1 MAAGAHNWR
10 ICHVSQGIKPRVGR
24 LLQPFIEPF
33 HNTAWTERLGSKSD
47 RDYNR
52 GIDCYLLLQPMTQE
66 TSATATVPAPISIG
80 ALKASCSACSMHQL
94 CLPMGLEN
102 ADIDRLDKIIGRRRR
117 LEKDERLYAMGEP
130 FRSLYAVRFG
140 HFKTYQINAAGEQ
153 QITGFQMAGE
163 LLGMDA
169 ISGDRHHCDAVALED
184 SEVCEIPFSRLEE
197 LFGEVPALLRH
208 FHRIM
213 SQEITREQNVM
224 LLLGNMRAEQRFA
237 VFLVNLSARYA
248 ARGYSST
255 SFALRMS
262 REDIGNYLGL
272 TIESVSRLLS
282 RFKKQGWIAV
292 DKREVTLL
300 EPARLRAIA
309 AGTEQCT
316 PMA

>member
-1 MAAGAHNWR
+1 M
-10 ICHVSQGIKPRVGR
+10 I
-24 LLQPFIEPF
+24 QPI
-33 HNTAWTERLGSKSD
+33 
-47 RDYNR
+47 
-52 GIDCYLLLQPMTQE
+52 
-66 TSATATVPAPISIG
+66 TVLPALNVN
-80 ALKASCSACSMHQL
+80 ALKASCSNCSMHQL
-94 CLPMGLEN
+94 CLPMGLDDAEMS
-102 ADIDRLDKIIGRRRR
+102 RLDQVIGLRRRIA
-117 LEKDERLYAMGEP
+117 KDERLYQMDEP
-130 FRSLYAVRFG
+130 FRNLYAIRFG

-153 QITGFQMAGE
+153 QITGFQMNGE

-184 SEVCEIPFSRLEE
+184 SEVCEIPFTRLED
-197 LFGEVPALLRH
+197 LFGEVPTLLRH

-237 VFLVNLSARYA
+237 VFLINLSTRYA
-248 ARGYSST
+248 ARGYSAT
-255 SFALRMS
+255 QFQLRMS

-282 RFKKQGWIAV
+282 RFKKQGWLRV

-300 EPARLRAIA
+300 DPAMLKAMA

>member
-1 MAAGAHNWR
+1 MLN
-10 ICHVSQGIKPRVGR
+10 INV
-24 LLQPFIEPF
+24 
-33 HNTAWTERLGSKSD
+33 
-47 RDYNR
+47 
-52 GIDCYLLLQPMTQE
+52 
-66 TSATATVPAPISIG
+66 
-80 ALKASCSACSMHQL
+80 LKASCAGCSLHQL
-94 CLPMGLEN
+94 CLPMGLDEG
-102 ADIDRLDKIIGRRRR
+102 DMHRLDQIIGKRSRIA
-117 LEKDERLYAMGEP
+117 KDERLYQMGQP
-130 FRSLYAVRFG
+130 FRNLYAIRFG
-140 HFKTYQINAAGEQ
+140 HFKTYQVNAAGEQ

-169 ISGDRHHCDAVALED
+169 ISADHHHCDAVALED
-184 SEVCEIPFSRLEE
+184 SEVCEIPFTRLED
-197 LFGEVPALLRH
+197 LFGQVPTLLRH

-213 SQEITREQNVM
+213 GQEITREQNVM

-237 VFLVNLSARYA
+237 VFLVNLSSRYA
-248 ARGYSST
+248 TRGYSPT

-300 EPARLRAIA
+300 DPVMIRALA

-316 PMA
+316 PMS

>member
-1 MAAGAHNWR
+1 MP
-10 ICHVSQGIKPRVGR
+10 KP
-24 LLQPFIEPF
+24 LPF
-33 HNTAWTERLGSKSD
+33 
-47 RDYNR
+47 
-52 GIDCYLLLQPMTQE
+52 
-66 TSATATVPAPISIG
+66 VPPG
-80 ALKASCSACSMHQL
+80 TLNVHALKASCAQCSMHQL
-94 CLPMGLEN
+94 CLPMGLDD
-102 ADIDRLDKIIGRRRR
+102 ADITRLDEVIGKRRR
-117 LEKDERLYAMGEP
+117 LLRDERLYQMGEP
-130 FRSLYAVRFG
+130 FRNLYAIRFG
-140 HFKTYQINAAGEQ
+140 HFKTYQVNAGGEQ

-197 LFGEVPALLRH
+197 LFGTVPTLLRH

-248 ARGYSST
+248 ARGYSPT
-255 SFALRMS
+255 SFQLRMS

-272 TIESVSRLLS
+272 TIESISRLLS
-282 RFKKQGWIAV
+282 RFKKQGWVSV
-292 DKREVTLL
+292 DKREMTLL
-300 EPARLRAIA
+300 DPAMLKAMA
-309 AGTEQCT
+309 AGTEQCS